1 MKRLPRSRVTS
12 RKDADVVLPLNAE
25 KHESRIQ
32 HYLDLANI
40 VLSTKKPSHHSR
52 GTKKSA

>member
-1 MKRLPRSRVTS
+1 MKRLPRSRITA
-12 RKDADVVLPLNAE
+12 RKDADVALPLNAE